1 MSKQN
6 VNASLSEVPSMIELK
21 NRGNATKPGIQRLH
35 INYLQT
41 KVKQIKPILTRVI
54 EK

>member
-1 MSKQN
+1 
-6 VNASLSEVPSMIELK
+6 MIEFER

-35 INYLQT
+35 INYLYLQT